1 MGDNILNNFFILI
14 GGVVLAFINLF
25 KNFSLKNDIS
35 SKSDFTIFSKSNF
48 QREKQVVKKYEDSK
62 IYDLRELFLKYS
74 RNKILLSVLI
84 IIFILI
90 WNIFEIEIALIY
102 LILIF
107 MMCFLIVYYPQIQQ
121 RRSYDDLNPELP

>member
-1 MGDNILNNFFILI
+1 MGDNILNNFFIFI

-84 IIFILI
+84 IIL
-90 WNIFEIEIALIY
+90 Y
-102 LILIF
+102 
-107 MMCFLIVYYPQIQQ
+107 
-121 RRSYDDLNPELP
+121 